1 LNDKLLYF
9 PNNKRFRK
17 LVSTYDEDKGD
28 YIEKFIF
35 NDGFYHTYKPLPIE
49 DFELSNVESK
59 YVYIQNLIKDIINEL
74 EKTQFIIE

>member
-1 LNDKLLYF
+1 MMD
-9 PNNKRFRK
+9 
-17 LVSTYDEDKGD
+17 
-28 YIEKFIF
+28 FIIHI
-35 NDGFYHTYKPLPIE
+35 NLLPIE

>member
-1 LNDKLLYF
+1 MMMIKVIILKNIFLMMD
-9 PNNKRFRK
+9 
-17 LVSTYDEDKGD
+17 
-28 YIEKFIF
+28 FIIHI
-35 NDGFYHTYKPLPIE
+35 NLLPIE